1 MRYVPLLLLL
11 LVLPLLAAPDCVSY
25 GSSFS
30 GNPINKYDCTA
41 NLSECSIA
49 TYGMNPATSLGTP
62 CVTIAG

>member
-41 NLSECSIA
+41 NLSECLDSDLWHEP
-49 TYGMNPATSLGTP
+49 GNQPGHSV
-62 CVTIAG
+62 CHDC